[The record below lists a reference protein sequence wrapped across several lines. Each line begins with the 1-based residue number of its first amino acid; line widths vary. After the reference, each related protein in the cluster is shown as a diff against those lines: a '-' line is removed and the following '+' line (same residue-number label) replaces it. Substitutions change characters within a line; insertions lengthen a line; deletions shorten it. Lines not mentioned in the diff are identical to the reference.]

1 MPRSTAIK
9 LAALVA
15 LLIAAV
21 AVQLVVGLPS
31 QEELRSALDG
41 LGAVAIPAFILL
53 YIGVSLLPVGPSGV
67 LTIVGGAL
75 LGFVVALG
83 AVLLAA
89 VVASALSFL
98 IGRSLGR
105 DAVQGLSNE
114 RIRAL
119 DEKVGAHGF
128 ATVLLARLVPVIPFT
143 TANYAFGVTSVRLS
157 SYVLATA
164 LGIIPGTAIY
174 VSVGAFGADPG
185 SPPFLLAIAGLVLLT
200 LLGLWRSRRTPGPR
214 EPALLDSA

>member
-1 MPRSTAIK
+1 MSRSTWIK
-9 LAALVA
+9 LAAFVTLLVG
-15 LLIAAV
+15 AV
-21 AVQLVVGLPS
+21 VLQLVVGLPS
-31 QEELRSALDG
+31 QEELRSSLDG
-41 LGAVAIPAFILL
+41 LGAVAIPAFIAL
-53 YIGVSLLPVGPSGV
+53 YVGVSLLPVGPSGL

-75 LGFVVALG
+75 LGFAVAL
-83 AVLLAA
+83 ASVLLAA
-89 VVASALSFL
+89 VIASSLSFL

-105 DAVQGLSNE
+105 EAVQGLSSE

-143 TANYAFGVTSVRLS
+143 TANYAFGVTSVRLW

-174 VSVGAFGADPG
+174 VSVGAFGADPS
-185 SPPFLLAIAGLVLLT
+185 SPAFLAAIAGLVLLT
-200 LLGLWRSRRTPGPR
+200 LIGLWRSRRTQAD
-214 EPALLDSA
+214 PAQVPV

>member
-1 MPRSTAIK
+1 MSRSTWIK
-9 LAALVA
+9 LAAFVTFLVG
-15 LLIAAV
+15 AV
-21 AVQLVVGLPS
+21 VLQLVVGLPS
-31 QEELRSALDG
+31 QEELRSSLDG
-41 LGAVAIPAFILL
+41 LGAVAIPAFIVL
-53 YIGVSLLPVGPSGV
+53 YIGVSLLPVGPSGL

-75 LGFVVALG
+75 LGFAVALA

-89 VVASALSFL
+89 VIASSLSFL

-105 DAVQGLSNE
+105 EAVQGLSSE

-128 ATVLLARLVPVIPFT
+128 ATVLLARLVPVIPYT
-143 TANYAFGVTSVRLS
+143 TANYAFGVTSVSLW

-174 VSVGAFGADPG
+174 VSVGAFGADPS
-185 SPPFLLAIAGLVLLT
+185 SPAFLLSIAGLVLLT
-200 LLGLWRSRRTPGPR
+200 LIGLWRSRRTQAD
-214 EPALLDSA
+214 PAKVPV

>member
-1 MPRSTAIK
+1 MSRSTWIK
-9 LAALVA
+9 LGAFVTFLVG
-15 LLIAAV
+15 AV
-21 AVQLVVGLPS
+21 VLQLVVGLPS
-31 QEELRSALDG
+31 QEELRSNLDG
-41 LGAVAIPAFILL
+41 LGAVAIPAFIVL
-53 YIGVSLLPVGPSGV
+53 YVGVSLLPVGPSGL

-75 LGFVVALG
+75 LGFAVAL
-83 AVLLAA
+83 ASVLLAA
-89 VVASALSFL
+89 VIASSLSFL

-105 DAVQGLSNE
+105 EAVQGLSSE

-143 TANYAFGVTSVRLS
+143 TANYAFGVTSVRLW

-185 SPPFLLAIAGLVLLT
+185 SPPFLLAIAGLVALT
-200 LLGLWRSRRTPGPR
+200 LIGLWRSRRTQGDPVQA
-214 EPALLDSA
+214 PA